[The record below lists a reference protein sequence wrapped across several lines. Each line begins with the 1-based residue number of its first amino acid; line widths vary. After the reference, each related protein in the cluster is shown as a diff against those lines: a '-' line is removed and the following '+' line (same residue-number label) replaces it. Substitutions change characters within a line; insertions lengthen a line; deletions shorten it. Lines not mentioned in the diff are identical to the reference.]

1 MDPSSNVSPPLV
13 LMKHVL
19 TPQAPA
25 ESLIV
30 IVLPG
35 IWLVRGRTSV
45 PGLTLVLARTK
56 SVDSPMLDI
65 HLTLYLEGKAL
76 YIHRGRSS
84 DHEVVV
90 IEDRGVLVYVSCG
103 MIWKLVLE
111 SYRTNIHLCCAHSE
125 GLDAARKHRPSA
137 EREGGAR

>member
-1 MDPSSNVSPPLV
+1 
-13 LMKHVL
+13 MKHVL

-45 PGLTLVLARTK
+45 PGLIDVLARTK

-65 HLTLYLEGKAL
+65 HLTISLEGKAL
-76 YIHRGRSS
+76 YIHRACSS
-84 DHEVVV
+84 NHEVVIV
-90 IEDRGVLVYVSCG
+90 EDG
-103 MIWKLVLE
+103 
-111 SYRTNIHLCCAHSE
+111 
-125 GLDAARKHRPSA
+125 
-137 EREGGAR
+137 

>member
-13 LMKHVL
+13 LMKHVEIAH
-19 TPQAPA
+19 APV

-35 IWLVRGRTSV
+35 ICVLRGRTSV

-65 HLTLYLEGKAL
+65 HLTISLERKAL
-76 YIHRGRSS
+76 YIHRACSS
-84 DHEVVV
+84 DYKAIIVEN
-90 IEDRGVLVYVSCG
+90 G
-103 MIWKLVLE
+103 
-111 SYRTNIHLCCAHSE
+111 
-125 GLDAARKHRPSA
+125 
-137 EREGGAR
+137 